1 MQKKWW
7 DKLSKELEWKR
18 AKLSASRYYNKAKKK
33 SCCPLSATSF
43 YCRCTF
49 DFSCLAEG
57 TKNHQK
63 KNVRVGYFSW
73 HLFYF
78 DIIEKRERERRAN
91 RINTISF
98 ILPGSF
104 ITERWGEEIHGTFNC
119 HFHSVQKTIANN
131 CPPLFSIRPIQ
142 KIDRS
147 QPTGKNVS

>member
-1 MQKKWW
+1 MNGNGQN
-7 DKLSKELEWKR
+7 
-18 AKLSASRYYNKAKKK
+18 Y
-33 SCCPLSATSF
+33 PPPGIT
-43 YCRCTF
+43 
-49 DFSCLAEG
+49 
-57 TKNHQK
+57 TKQK
-63 KNVRVGYFSW
+63 KNRAVLCLRPLFTVDVLLIFRVLQKEQKIVKKKTSGSGYFSW

-78 DIIEKRERERRAN
+78 DIIEKRERRAN
-91 RINTISF
+91 RINIVSF

>member
-1 MQKKWW
+1 METGKTIRLQVLQQSKKKNRAVLCLRPLFTVDVLLIFRVLQKEQKIIKKKTSGSDILVGTFFTSTLQKK
-7 DKLSKELEWKR
+7 K
-18 AKLSASRYYNKAKKK
+18 
-33 SCCPLSATSF
+33 
-43 YCRCTF
+43 
-49 DFSCLAEG
+49 
-57 TKNHQK
+57 
-63 KNVRVGYFSW
+63 
-73 HLFYF
+73 
-78 DIIEKRERERRAN
+78 RERRAN